1 MQKSTFNPKGKDAA
15 IEVYLSRLEEEVIA
29 IDTKLS
35 YSNLTREERLALN
48 SLGYYASTIIKE
60 ADRGSGVVFWDIEDY
75 LKKAE
80 KQLGQKET
88 YGEFSTDHVSPLIS
102 IAKDCLSRVKNK
114 DNTPNETLEYF

>member
-1 MQKSTFNPKGKDAA
+1 M
-15 IEVYLSRLEEEVIA
+15 EEEVIA

-48 SLGYYASTIIKE
+48 SLGYYTSTIIKE
-60 ADRGSGVVFWDIEDY
+60 ADRSSGVVFWDIEDY

-88 YGEFSTDHVSPLIS
+88 YGELSTDHASPLIS
-102 IAKDCLSRVKNK
+102 IAKGCLSRVKNK